1 MLKEN
6 VASLETMLSTWE
18 KNINLPIAEPDSDT
32 INGVINIGRD
42 RLAEMTGREAAEY
55 AFIVSVLAMSI
66 QHKYN
71 QCKTLI
77 GWCNA
82 NRNSFFGDDKS
93 KLHSM
98 KQNVELKMSRIE
110 FMAKRLEFI
119 SQCLMSVQR
128 SRFGEAAK

>member
-6 VASLETMLSTWE
+6 AASLETVLSTWE
-18 KNINLPIAEPDSDT
+18 KNIGLPTAEPNLDAVND
-32 INGVINIGRD
+32 VINISRD
-42 RLAEMTGREAAEY
+42 KLAEMTGREAAES

-66 QHKYN
+66 QYKYN
-71 QCKTLI
+71 QCKTLSR
-77 GWCNA
+77 WCDA
-82 NRNSFFGDDKS
+82 NRNGFFGDDKS
-93 KLHSM
+93 RLYNM

-128 SRFGEAAK
+128 SRFGESAK